1 MSPEQNYIGMKYP
14 IGVQNFESLRR
25 DGYLYIDKTELIY
38 KLVSEGRYY
47 FLSRPRRF
55 GKSLLISTLEAYFQG
70 KKELFK
76 GLAIDT
82 LEKEWTARPVLHID
96 LNARQYENADSLRQ
110 EINKH
115 LELWETAYNSPYGDR
130 ALEERFY
137 HVIRL
142 AHEQTGH
149 RVAILVDEYDK
160 PLLQAIG
167 NKPLQEEY
175 RNILKPFYGV
185 LKTMDGHI
193 RFAMLTGVT
202 KFGKVSVF
210 SDLNNLKDI
219 SMLPQY
225 VSICGLTESE
235 IHQYMEEGI
244 QNLADTQHLTY
255 GGTCR
260 KLKELYD
267 GYHFTPGSE
276 GIYNPFSIL
285 RTMDS
290 GIFASYWFETGTPT
304 YLVTLL
310 KQGKCDLSEM
320 ASAVTDVETLDSV
333 YGDDEPIPVI
343 YQSGYLTIK
352 GYDPEFETY
361 TLGFPNKEVEEG
373 FMKFLVPYYTPIR
386 KSAATFEIKQFVMDI
401 RSGNVDAFMT
411 RLQSFMAD
419 TPYELIRDQ
428 ELHYQNV
435 LFIVSKLLG
444 FYVQAEYRTS
454 QGRIDLLLQ
463 TDKFVY
469 IMEFKLEGSA
479 EEALKQIEERNY
491 AAPFASD
498 SRKVL
503 KIGINFSAQS
513 RNIDKWIVAGN

>member
-1 MSPEQNYIGMKYP
+1 MKYP
-14 IGVQNFESLRR
+14 IGVQNFEKIRR
-25 DGYLYIDKTELIY
+25 DGFLYIDKTELIY
-38 KLVSEGRYY
+38 KLVNESCYY

-110 EINKH
+110 ELNKH

-193 RFAMLTGVT
+193 KFAMLTGVT

-225 VSICGLTESE
+225 ASLCGLTESE
-235 IHQYMEEGI
+235 IHRYMEEGI
-244 QNLADTQHLTY
+244 QNLAATQHLTY
-255 GGTCR
+255 DETCR
-260 KLKELYD
+260 KLKVLYD
-267 GYHFTPGSE
+267 GYHFSPGSE

-290 GIFASYWFETGTPT
+290 GIFGSYWFETGTPT

-310 KQGKCDLSEM
+310 KQGKCDLSEIS
-320 ASAVTDVETLDSV
+320 SAVTDVETLDSI

-352 GYDPEFETY
+352 GYNPRFESY

-373 FMKFLVPYYTPIR
+373 F
-386 KSAATFEIKQFVMDI
+386 
-401 RSGNVDAFMT
+401 
-411 RLQSFMAD
+411 D
-419 TPYELIRDQ
+419 TPP
-428 ELHYQNV
+428 ELHGRHALRTYKRPGTPLPERHVHRIQAPR
-435 LFIVSKLLG
+435 LLRAG
-444 FYVQAEYRTS
+444 RVPHLTGAHRSPAPDRQVRLHHGVQVRGLSRGCSEADRGLQLRRPLRLRLPQSPEDRH
-454 QGRIDLLLQ
+454 QLLNPEQ
-463 TDKFVY
+463 KY
-469 IMEFKLEGSA
+469 
-479 EEALKQIEERNY
+479 
-491 AAPFASD
+491 
-498 SRKVL
+498 
-503 KIGINFSAQS
+503 
-513 RNIDKWIVAGN
+513 

>member
-1 MSPEQNYIGMKYP
+1 
-14 IGVQNFESLRR
+14 
-25 DGYLYIDKTELIY
+25 
-38 KLVSEGRYY
+38 
-47 FLSRPRRF
+47 
-55 GKSLLISTLEAYFQG
+55 
-70 KKELFK
+70 
-76 GLAIDT
+76 
-82 LEKEWTARPVLHID
+82 
-96 LNARQYENADSLRQ
+96 
-110 EINKH
+110 
-115 LELWETAYNSPYGDR
+115 
-130 ALEERFY
+130 
-137 HVIRL
+137 
-142 AHEQTGH
+142 
-149 RVAILVDEYDK
+149 
-160 PLLQAIG
+160 
-167 NKPLQEEY
+167 
-175 RNILKPFYGV
+175 
-185 LKTMDGHI
+185 
-193 RFAMLTGVT
+193 
-202 KFGKVSVF
+202 
-210 SDLNNLKDI
+210 
-219 SMLPQY
+219 
-225 VSICGLTESE
+225 
-235 IHQYMEEGI
+235 MEEGI

-255 GGTCR
+255 DETCR
-260 KLKELYD
+260 KLEELYD

-320 ASAVTDVETLDSV
+320 ASTVTDVETLDSVYGDESEMASTVTDVETLDSV

-352 GYDPEFETY
+352 GYDPRFESY

-386 KSAATFEIKQFVMDI
+386 KSATNFEIQKFVREI
-401 RSGNVDAFMT
+401 ETGNVDAFMT

-444 FYVQAEYRTS
+444 FYVQVEYRTS

-479 EEALKQIEERNY
+479 EEALKQIEDRNY

-498 SRKVL
+498 TRKVI
-503 KIGINFSAQS
+503 KVGVNFSSQT
-513 RNIDKWIVAGN
+513 RNIDRWLVSE

>member
-1 MSPEQNYIGMKYP
+1 MKYP
-14 IGVQNFESLRR
+14 IGIQNFESLRK
-25 DGYLYIDKTELIY
+25 DGYLYIDKTDLIH

-70 KKELFK
+70 KRELFE
-76 GLAIDT
+76 GLAIEK

-96 LNARQYENADSLRQ
+96 LNIERYNKPENLHDILNFTLSHWERLYGSDPSETSLSLRFAG
-110 EINKH
+110 IV
-115 LELWETAYNSPYGDR
+115 R
-130 ALEERFY
+130 R
-137 HVIRL
+137 

-225 VSICGLTESE
+225 VS
-235 IHQYMEEGI
+235 
-244 QNLADTQHLTY
+244 HLTY
-255 GGTCR
+255 DETCR
-260 KLKELYD
+260 KLEELYD

-352 GYDPEFETY
+352 GYNPRFESY

-386 KSAATFEIKQFVMDI
+386 KSATNFEIQKFVREI
-401 RSGNVDAFMT
+401 ETGNVDAFMT

-469 IMEFKLEGSA
+469 IMEFKLEDSA
-479 EEALKQIEERNY
+479 EEALKQIEERGY

-498 SRKVL
+498 TRKVL
-503 KIGINFSAQS
+503 KIGVNFSAQT
-513 RNIDKWIVAGN
+513 RNIDRWLISE

>member
-1 MSPEQNYIGMKYP
+1 MKYP
-14 IGVQNFESLRR
+14 IGIQNFESLRK
-25 DGYLYIDKTELIY
+25 DGYLYIDKTEFVH

-70 KKELFK
+70 KRDLFE
-76 GLAIDT
+76 GLAIEK

-96 LNARQYENADSLRQ
+96 LNIERYNKPENLHDILNYTLCIWEKLYGCDPSETSLSLRFAG
-110 EINKH
+110 I
-115 LELWETAYNSPYGDR
+115 
-130 ALEERFY
+130 
-137 HVIRL
+137 IRR

-235 IHQYMEEGI
+235 IHQYMEE
-244 QNLADTQHLTY
+244 TY
-255 GGTCR
+255 DETCR
-260 KLKELYD
+260 KLEELYD

-320 ASAVTDVETLDSV
+320 ASTVTDVETLDSV

-352 GYDPEFETY
+352 GYDPRFESY

-386 KSAATFEIKQFVMDI
+386 KSATNFEIQKFVREI
-401 RSGNVDAFMT
+401 ETGNVDAFMT

-444 FYVQAEYRTS
+444 FYVQVEYRTS

-479 EEALKQIEERNY
+479 EEALKQIEDRNY

-498 SRKVL
+498 TRKVI
-503 KIGINFSAQS
+503 KVGVNFSSQT
-513 RNIDKWIVAGN
+513 RNIDRWLVSE

>member
-1 MSPEQNYIGMKYP
+1 MLSLRKITAMKYP
-14 IGVQNFESLRR
+14 IGIQNFEKIRR

-38 KLVSEGRYY
+38 KLVNGGSYY

-70 KKELFK
+70 KKELFE
-76 GLAIDT
+76 GLAMEGM
-82 LEKEWTARPVLHID
+82 EKDWTARPVLHID
-96 LNARQYENADSLRQ
+96 LNARQYENADSLRL
-110 EINKH
+110 ELNKH
-115 LELWETAYNSPYGDR
+115 LEVWEQTYHSPYGDR
-130 ALEERFY
+130 APEERFY
-137 HVIRL
+137 HVIRQ

-175 RNILKPFYGV
+175 RSILKPFYGV

-210 SDLNNLKDI
+210 SDLNNMEDI
-219 SMLPQY
+219 SMDDNY
-225 VSICGLTESE
+225 VSLCGITESE
-235 IHQYMEEGI
+235 IHRYMEECL
-244 QNLADTQHLTY
+244 NELASARHLTY
-255 GGTCR
+255 EETCR
-260 KLKELYD
+260 RLKELYD

-276 GIYNPFSIL
+276 GVYNPFSIL
-285 RTMDS
+285 RTFKDNKF
-290 GIFASYWFETGTPT
+290 GSYWFETGTPT
-304 YLVTLL
+304 YLVELL
-310 KQGKCDLSEM
+310 KQSNFDLEDLTGSE
-320 ASAVTDVETLDSV
+320 VTESTLNNV
-333 YGDDEPIPVI
+333 FGDDKPIPVI
-343 YQSGYLTIK
+343 YQSGYLTIRD
-352 GYDPEFETY
+352 YDPEFGLY
-361 TLGFPNKEVEEG
+361 TLDFPNKEVEEG
-373 FMKFLVPYYTPIR
+373 FMEFLLPWYTSLDGTESQSTVKKLVR
-386 KSAATFEIKQFVMDI
+386 DI

-435 LFIVSKLLG
+435 MFIVSKLLG

-479 EEALKQIEERNY
+479 EEALKQIEERGY
-491 AAPFASD
+491 TAPFASD
-498 SRKVL
+498 TRKVL
-503 KIGINFSAQS
+503 KIGVNFSSQT
-513 RNIDKWIVAGN
+513 RNIDRWLVSE

>member
-1 MSPEQNYIGMKYP
+1 MNS
-14 IGVQNFESLRR
+14 GV
-25 DGYLYIDKTELIY
+25 
-38 KLVSEGRYY
+38 
-47 FLSRPRRF
+47 
-55 GKSLLISTLEAYFQG
+55 
-70 KKELFK
+70 
-76 GLAIDT
+76 
-82 LEKEWTARPVLHID
+82 
-96 LNARQYENADSLRQ
+96 
-110 EINKH
+110 
-115 LELWETAYNSPYGDR
+115 
-130 ALEERFY
+130 
-137 HVIRL
+137 
-142 AHEQTGH
+142 
-149 RVAILVDEYDK
+149 
-160 PLLQAIG
+160 
-167 NKPLQEEY
+167 
-175 RNILKPFYGV
+175 
-185 LKTMDGHI
+185 
-193 RFAMLTGVT
+193 
-202 KFGKVSVF
+202 
-210 SDLNNLKDI
+210 
-219 SMLPQY
+219 
-225 VSICGLTESE
+225 
-235 IHQYMEEGI
+235 
-244 QNLADTQHLTY
+244 
-255 GGTCR
+255 
-260 KLKELYD
+260 
-267 GYHFTPGSE
+267 
-276 GIYNPFSIL
+276 
-285 RTMDS
+285 
-290 GIFASYWFETGTPT
+290 FASYWFETGTPT

-310 KQGKCDLSEM
+310 KQGKCDLNEM

-463 TDKFVY
+463 TDKYVY

-479 EEALKQIEERNY
+479 EDALRQIDERGY

>member
-1 MSPEQNYIGMKYP
+1 MKYP
-14 IGVQNFESLRR
+14 IGIQNFESLRK
-25 DGYLYIDKTELIY
+25 DGYLYIDKTELVH

-70 KKELFK
+70 KRELFE
-76 GLAIDT
+76 GLAIEK

-96 LNARQYENADSLRQ
+96 LNIERYNKPENLHDILNFTLSHWEKLYGCDPSETSLSLRFAG
-110 EINKH
+110 I
-115 LELWETAYNSPYGDR
+115 
-130 ALEERFY
+130 
-137 HVIRL
+137 IRR

-167 NKPLQEEY
+167 NKPLQEEF
-175 RNILKPFYGV
+175 RSILKPFYGV

-255 GGTCR
+255 DGTCR
-260 KLKELYD
+260 KLEELYD

-401 RSGNVDAFMT
+401 RSGNVDAFLT

-419 TPYELIRDQ
+419 TPYELISDQ

-435 LFIVSKLLG
+435 MFIVSKLLG

-463 TDKFVY
+463 TDKFVF

-479 EEALKQIEERNY
+479 EDALRQIDERCY

-498 SRKVL
+498 TRKVL
-503 KIGINFSAQS
+503 KIGVNFSSQT
-513 RNIDKWIVAGN
+513 RNIDRWLVNES

>member
-1 MSPEQNYIGMKYP
+1 MKYP
-14 IGVQNFESLRR
+14 IGVQNFESLRQ
-25 DGYLYIDKTELIY
+25 DGYLYIDKTELVY

-110 EINKH
+110 ELNKH

-175 RNILKPFYGV
+175 RSILKPFYGV

-210 SDLNNLKDI
+210 SDLNNLEDI

-244 QNLADTQHLTY
+244 QNLADINLRSHGKRDSPIY
-255 GGTCR
+255 GGRHT
-260 KLKELYD
+260 E
-267 GYHFTPGSE
+267 PG
-276 GIYNPFSIL
+276 
-285 RTMDS
+285 
-290 GIFASYWFETGTPT
+290 
-304 YLVTLL
+304 
-310 KQGKCDLSEM
+310 
-320 ASAVTDVETLDSV
+320 
-333 YGDDEPIPVI
+333 
-343 YQSGYLTIK
+343 
-352 GYDPEFETY
+352 
-361 TLGFPNKEVEEG
+361 
-373 FMKFLVPYYTPIR
+373 
-386 KSAATFEIKQFVMDI
+386 
-401 RSGNVDAFMT
+401 
-411 RLQSFMAD
+411 
-419 TPYELIRDQ
+419 
-428 ELHYQNV
+428 
-435 LFIVSKLLG
+435 
-444 FYVQAEYRTS
+444 
-454 QGRIDLLLQ
+454 
-463 TDKFVY
+463 
-469 IMEFKLEGSA
+469 
-479 EEALKQIEERNY
+479 
-491 AAPFASD
+491 
-498 SRKVL
+498 
-503 KIGINFSAQS
+503 
-513 RNIDKWIVAGN
+513 

>member
-1 MSPEQNYIGMKYP
+1 MKYP
-14 IGVQNFESLRR
+14 IGIQNFESLRK
-25 DGYLYIDKTELIY
+25 DGYLYIDKTEFVH

-55 GKSLLISTLEAYFQG
+55 GKSLLISTLESYFQG
-70 KKELFK
+70 KRELFE
-76 GLAIDT
+76 GLAIEK

-96 LNARQYENADSLRQ
+96 LNIERYNKPENLHDILNYTLCIWEKLYGCDPSETSLSLRFAG
-110 EINKH
+110 I
-115 LELWETAYNSPYGDR
+115 
-130 ALEERFY
+130 
-137 HVIRL
+137 IRR

-167 NKPLQEEY
+167 NKSLQEEY

-210 SDLNNLKDI
+210 SDLNNLNDI
-219 SMLPQY
+219 SMLPQFA
-225 VSICGLTESE
+225 SLCGLTESE
-235 IHQYMEEGI
+235 IHRYMEEGI

-255 GGTCR
+255 DETCR
-260 KLKELYD
+260 KLEELYD

-352 GYDPEFETY
+352 GYE
-361 TLGFPNKEVEEG
+361 
-373 FMKFLVPYYTPIR
+373 
-386 KSAATFEIKQFVMDI
+386 SATNFEIQKFVREI
-401 RSGNVDAFMT
+401 ETGNVDAFMT

-479 EEALKQIEERNY
+479 EEALKQIEDRNY

-498 SRKVL
+498 TRKVI
-503 KIGINFSAQS
+503 KVGVNFSSQT
-513 RNIDKWIVAGN
+513 RNIDRWLVSE

>member
-1 MSPEQNYIGMKYP
+1 MKYP
-14 IGVQNFESLRR
+14 IGIQNFESLRK
-25 DGYLYIDKTELIY
+25 DGYLYIDKTEFVH

-70 KKELFK
+70 KRELFE
-76 GLAIDT
+76 GLAIEK
-82 LEKEWTARPVLHID
+82 LEKEWTARPILHID
-96 LNARQYENADSLRQ
+96 LNIERYNKPENLHDILNFTLSHWEKLYGCDPSETSLSLRFAG
-110 EINKH
+110 I
-115 LELWETAYNSPYGDR
+115 
-130 ALEERFY
+130 
-137 HVIRL
+137 IRR

-175 RNILKPFYGV
+175 RSILKPFYGV

-244 QNLADTQHLTY
+244 QNLADTQ
-255 GGTCR
+255 TCR

-267 GYHFTPGSE
+267 GYHFTPNSE

-285 RTMDS
+285 RAMNS
-290 GIFASYWFETGTPT
+290 GVFASYWFETGTPT

-310 KQGKCDLSEM
+310 KQGKCDLNEM

-401 RSGNVDAFMT
+401 RSGNIDAFMT

-435 LFIVSKLLG
+435 MFIVSKLLG

-503 KIGINFSAQS
+503 KVGINFSAQS

>member
-1 MSPEQNYIGMKYP
+1 MKYP
-14 IGVQNFESLRR
+14 IGVQNFEKIRR
-25 DGYLYIDKTELIY
+25 DGYLYIDKTELVY
-38 KLVSEGRYY
+38 KLVSE
-47 FLSRPRRF
+47 
-55 GKSLLISTLEAYFQG
+55 STLEAYFQG
-70 KKELFK
+70 KKELFC
-76 GLAIDT
+76 GLAMER
-82 LEKEWTARPVLHID
+82 LEKEWTARPVLHLD

-110 EINKH
+110 ELNKH
-115 LELWETAYNSPYGDR
+115 LELWEAAYNSPYGDR

-175 RNILKPFYGV
+175 RSLLKPFYGV

-210 SDLNNLKDI
+210 SDLNNLEDI

-255 GGTCR
+255 DGTCR
-260 KLKELYD
+260 KLEELYD

-285 RTMDS
+285 RAMNS
-290 GIFASYWFETGTPT
+290 GVFASYWFETGTPT

-352 GYDPEFETY
+352 GYDPRFELY

-401 RSGNVDAFMT
+401 RSGNVDSFMT

-435 LFIVSKLLG
+435 MFIVSKLLG

-463 TDKFVY
+463 SDKYVY

-479 EEALKQIEERNY
+479 EEALKQIDERGY

-503 KIGINFSAQS
+503 KIGVNFSAQT
-513 RNIDKWIVAGN
+513 RNIERWIVSE

>member
-1 MSPEQNYIGMKYP
+1 
-14 IGVQNFESLRR
+14 
-25 DGYLYIDKTELIY
+25 
-38 KLVSEGRYY
+38 
-47 FLSRPRRF
+47 
-55 GKSLLISTLEAYFQG
+55 
-70 KKELFK
+70 
-76 GLAIDT
+76 
-82 LEKEWTARPVLHID
+82 
-96 LNARQYENADSLRQ
+96 
-110 EINKH
+110 
-115 LELWETAYNSPYGDR
+115 
-130 ALEERFY
+130 
-137 HVIRL
+137 
-142 AHEQTGH
+142 
-149 RVAILVDEYDK
+149 
-160 PLLQAIG
+160 
-167 NKPLQEEY
+167 
-175 RNILKPFYGV
+175 
-185 LKTMDGHI
+185 
-193 RFAMLTGVT
+193 
-202 KFGKVSVF
+202 
-210 SDLNNLKDI
+210 
-219 SMLPQY
+219 
-225 VSICGLTESE
+225 
-235 IHQYMEEGI
+235 MEEGI

-255 GGTCR
+255 DGTCR

-267 GYHFTPGSE
+267 GYHFTPNSE

-285 RTMDS
+285 RAMNS
-290 GIFASYWFETGTPT
+290 GVFASYWFETGTPT

-320 ASAVTDVETLDSV
+320 ASTVTDVETLDSV

-401 RSGNVDAFMT
+401 RSGNIDAFMT

-419 TPYELIRDQ
+419 TPYELISDQ

-435 LFIVSKLLG
+435 MFIVSKLLG
-444 FYVQAEYRTS
+444 FYVQAEYHTS

-463 TDKFVY
+463 TDKYVY

-503 KIGINFSAQS
+503 KVGINFSAQS

>member
-1 MSPEQNYIGMKYP
+1 MKYP
-14 IGVQNFESLRR
+14 IGVQNFEKIRR
-25 DGYLYIDKTELIY
+25 DGFLYIDKTELIY
-38 KLVSEGRYY
+38 KLVNESCYY

-110 EINKH
+110 ELNKH

-225 VSICGLTESE
+225 ASLCCLTESE
-235 IHQYMEEGI
+235 IHRYMEEGL
-244 QNLADTQHLTY
+244 QNLADSELLTY
-255 GGTCR
+255 DGICR
-260 KLKELYD
+260 NLKVLYD
-267 GYHFTPGSE
+267 GYHVSPGSE
-276 GIYNPFSIL
+276 GNYNSFSIL

-290 GIFASYWFETGTPT
+290 VIF
-304 YLVTLL
+304 
-310 KQGKCDLSEM
+310 
-320 ASAVTDVETLDSV
+320 
-333 YGDDEPIPVI
+333 
-343 YQSGYLTIK
+343 
-352 GYDPEFETY
+352 
-361 TLGFPNKEVEEG
+361 
-373 FMKFLVPYYTPIR
+373 
-386 KSAATFEIKQFVMDI
+386 
-401 RSGNVDAFMT
+401 
-411 RLQSFMAD
+411 
-419 TPYELIRDQ
+419 
-428 ELHYQNV
+428 
-435 LFIVSKLLG
+435 
-444 FYVQAEYRTS
+444 
-454 QGRIDLLLQ
+454 
-463 TDKFVY
+463 
-469 IMEFKLEGSA
+469 GS
-479 EEALKQIEERNY
+479 
-491 AAPFASD
+491 
-498 SRKVL
+498 
-503 KIGINFSAQS
+503 
-513 RNIDKWIVAGN
+513 